1 MPLDRV
7 VEGDVALLKEVFLDE
22 YDIPVELVNTEPG
35 PKVRLLDSDRNIL
48 SEVYALPSVADDPG
62 TWAANLPIPL
72 MDLRESTEFLVI
84 WEMRSSEGDTY
95 KSRQTIVVEPD
106 AEHRISDIV
115 VVKDVD
121 VDFEIV
127 LPHVYNETSGDT
139 LTFSLMYNNEARYT
153 NPLTANDIQNVHVGV
168 DQTVCTL
175 NLGGF
180 PDPTLQSM
188 ILFVTYKK
196 LGQTAVRYEYKVWH
210 VTPQI
215 ILASGLLEDW
225 INKAKVDNVI
235 PELDY
240 TQSDLVMYLQRG
252 LALFNSYGPQITNFT
267 GTNMQGP
274 LLDSWL
280 VMSTYYA
287 LGAQLQAE
295 GALAFDFS
303 GQTVNLNIDRTPSI
317 EAALGRI
324 ESQMENSVKPLKKLL
339 AKNGILSGSGAAG
352 GTGLNNS
359 RGLGSLQIL
368 NAPTSKF
375 GYVNRPYGS
384 RYRGR

>member
-7 VEGDVALLKEVFLDE
+7 LEGDVASLSEIFLDE

-35 PKVRLLDSDRNIL
+35 PRVRLLDSDKNIL
-48 SEVYALPSVADDPG
+48 SEVYALPSVAEDPG
-62 TWAANLPIPL
+62 TWAVNLPVPH
-72 MDLRESTEFLVI
+72 MELREPTEFLVV
-84 WEMRSSEGDTY
+84 WEMRSAEGDTY
-95 KSRQTIVVEPD
+95 KTRQTIVVEPD
-106 AEHRISDIV
+106 AEHRITDIV
-115 VVKDVD
+115 VIQNVD
-121 VDFEIV
+121 VDFEV
-127 LPHVYNETSGDT
+127 VVPHVYNEGAGDT
-139 LTFSLMYNNEARYT
+139 LTFSLMYNNEARYST
-153 NPLTANDIQNVHVGV
+153 PLTANDIVNVHVGV

-180 PDPTLQSM
+180 PDPNLNGM

-196 LGQTAVRYEYKVWH
+196 VGQTAARYEYKVWH

-215 ILASGLLEDW
+215 ILAAGLLEDW
-225 INKAKVDNVI
+225 INKAKIDNVI

-252 LALFNSYGPQITNFT
+252 LALFNSYGPQITNFN

-274 LLDSWL
+274 LLDGWL
-280 VMSTYYA
+280 VMASYYA

-324 ESQMENSVKPLKKLL
+324 ESQMENTVKPLKKLL
-339 AKNGILSGSGAAG
+339 AKSGTTSGSGAVG

-368 NAPTSKF
+368 NAPTTKF
-375 GYVNRPYGS
+375 GYVPRPYGS